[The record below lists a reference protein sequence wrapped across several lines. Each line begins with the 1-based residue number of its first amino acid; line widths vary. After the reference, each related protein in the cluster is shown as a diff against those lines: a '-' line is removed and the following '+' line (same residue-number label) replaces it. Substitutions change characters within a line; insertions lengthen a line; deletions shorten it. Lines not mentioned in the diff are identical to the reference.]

1 MSYEWPLLIFT
12 FLAEVAVGTFIC
24 AGCAQLVL
32 SKRDNGVS
40 RTLFLPL
47 MAASAIALCVGLI
60 ASLMHL
66 GQIISAPSALLNI
79 GSSWLSREV
88 LFASLSLVGFVVTVM
103 VTRKSFGAAGTIA
116 WGVSTVIGLVFL
128 VSAGNAYLLPT
139 IPLWNTAATPLSM
152 IVSFGAAGTIAWGV
166 STVIGLVFLVSAGN
180 AYLLPT
186 IPLWNTAATPLSMI
200 VGAFAA
206 GCATVGAFVLIVG
219 ARGGFAGSDADDAPV
234 LSLPSF
240 VPVALAGATSVLFGC
255 FYFLLSLMIVGA
267 RGGFAGSDADDA
279 PVLSLPSFVPVAL
292 AGATSVLFGCFYF
305 LLSLSYGEA
314 CLSGSVGAASVA
326 VAAGVQA
333 PIMIGGFI
341 CGFLGV
347 VLQLLASVFPA
358 GKIGNSARIAMAALG
373 CALVW
378 LFLFMSRMLFYSCAI
393 NLQY

>member
-152 IVSFGAAGTIAWGV
+152 IV
-166 STVIGLVFLVSAGN
+166 
-180 AYLLPT
+180 
-186 IPLWNTAATPLSMI
+186 
-200 VGAFAA
+200 GAFAA
-206 GCATVGAFVLIVG
+206 GCATVGAFVL
-219 ARGGFAGSDADDAPV
+219 
-234 LSLPSF
+234 
-240 VPVALAGATSVLFGC
+240 
-255 FYFLLSLMIVGA
+255 IVGA